1 MSQRIKRLS
10 RFGLLVAVSSTVLLR
25 ASVGNAALSYTGV
38 NLAGAEFGTAGG
50 ALPGTFG
57 SQYTYPTSTEV
68 NYFVGKGMNTFRLP
82 FRWERLQQSQNAAFN
97 SNELSRMNS
106 FVNTATTA
114 GAYVVVDPHNFARY
128 YPDLTDFNSMQS
140 GSTGLIGS
148 ASVPISSF
156 TDFWTRMANQYKN
169 NSHVVFNLMNEP
181 NAINTQTWV
190 NAANAAIV
198 GIRST
203 GATNLILV
211 PGVNWTGASSWDS
224 SNGTAMLNIVD
235 SGNNFAFD
243 MHLYLDDGS
252 GSHDWITNDDPT
264 IGVSR
269 IAGATQWLKTNHRRG
284 FLGEFAVSNA
294 SIGGGTFSSTTD
306 PGTTHAQ
313 IGDEAT
319 NNLFNNM
326 EANSDAWLG
335 WTWWAGGPWWTSYMF
350 SPEPTNLGAPT
361 PTDKPLMAVIQP
373 HFAHPVTGDYD
384 GNGLVNVDDYTVW
397 QNSFGQTGAGLGADG
412 NHDGIVNAA
421 DFTIW
426 RDHATLGG
434 GGAFAQGSVPEP
446 STAFLLVAACGVMG
460 VARRYRG

>member
-1 MSQRIKRLS
+1 MRRSAI
-10 RFGLLVAVSSTVLLR
+10 
-25 ASVGNAALSYTGV
+25 TGV

-57 SQYTYPTSTEV
+57 SQYTYPTSAEV

-97 SNELSRMNS
+97 SNELTRMNN
-106 FVNTATTA
+106 FVNTATAA
-114 GAYVVVDPHNFARY
+114 GAYVMVDPHNFERY

-169 NSHVVFNLMNEP
+169 NSHVIFNLMNEP

-211 PGVNWTGASSWDS
+211 PGVNWTGASSWVS

-269 IAGATQWLKTNHRRG
+269 IAGATQWLKTNHRSG

-294 SIGGGTFSSTTD
+294 SVGGGILARQLTPAQLTRKL
-306 PGTTHAQ
+306 GTRRPT
-313 IGDEAT
+313 ICSAT
-319 NNLFNNM
+319 WRP
-326 EANSDAWLG
+326 NSDAWLG

-350 SPEPTNLGAPT
+350 SPEPTNLGAAT

-373 HFAHPVTGDYD
+373 HFAHPVTGDFD
-384 GNGLVNVDDYTVW
+384 GNGAGQRRRLHGLAEFVW
-397 QNSFGQTGAGLGADG
+397 PNGCRTRRRRQSQRHRRRGGFHDLARPCQLAWCRGGVWRRGPRAEFARLAGGRWSHDLSISRSDAMIASFAG
-412 NHDGIVNAA
+412 
-421 DFTIW
+421 
-426 RDHATLGG
+426 
-434 GGAFAQGSVPEP
+434 E
-446 STAFLLVAACGVMG
+446 
-460 VARRYRG
+460 